1 MVVVAGAVDP
11 IEVSP
16 LQLIRGRKSIQ
27 GLVSGLS
34 SDSEEEE
41 ALAFCAL
48 TGIRSMIEAYP
59 LERAANAHD
68 PMIQSRLRFRAVLTS
83 QPEGISA

>member
-27 GLVSGLS
+27 GLVSRLS
-34 SDSEEEE
+34 SDSEEE

-59 LERAANAHD
+59 LERAANAHG